1 MRLLLDEHIS
11 PAVASSLRHPRLD
24 EAIALRDWQQGAYL
38 RKADD
43 VILRAAFADGITLVT
58 FDSATISPLLKVWGA
73 SGQAHAGVIFVD
85 DHTLAQN
92 DVGGMVR
99 ALMRVLDALGDVS
112 WENRQVY
119 LRR

>member
-11 PAVASSLRHPRLD
+11 PAIAVGLRHARLD
-24 EAIALRDWQQGAYL
+24 EVIALRDWQEGAYL
-38 RKADD
+38 QKADE
-43 VILRAAFADGITLVT
+43 VILRVAYPAGLTLVT
-58 FDSATISPLLKVWGA
+58 FDSATISPLLKEWGA

-85 DHTLAQN
+85 DRTFAQN
-92 DVGGMVR
+92 DVGGIIQ
-99 ALMRVLDALGDVS
+99 ALMRVLDALGNVS